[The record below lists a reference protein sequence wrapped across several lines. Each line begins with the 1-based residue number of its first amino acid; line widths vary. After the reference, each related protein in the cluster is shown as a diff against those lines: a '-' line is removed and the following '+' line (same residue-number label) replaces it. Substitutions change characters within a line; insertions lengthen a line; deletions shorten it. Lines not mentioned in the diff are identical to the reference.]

1 MNSSEYRYF
10 EVVGEDT
17 GKILD
22 DSLDARLVEYTKD
35 PDDGYEKSHLKG
47 HTVIAQLNR
56 IFGYAGHSWEVTSKP
71 ILIGGE
77 GVDRQ
82 TGEILSPIGYTCT
95 GRLTVKTKSGPVSFD
110 GVGVE
115 RLDGV
120 SFNSHDK
127 ALKGAETDAMKRA
140 ARHLGTQFG
149 LSLYFDGAFDVP
161 AHFRVDSGESPAKA
175 EAPAAR
181 QPGGRDQSQSRGGDQ
196 SQSRRPAQS
205 QQRGNGGQKPQQNGG
220 QKPQQNGGQK
230 PQQNGGQ
237 KPQQNGGQKP
247 QQNGGQKPRQNGGQ
261 KPRQNG
267 EPKPLGPMP
276 KLDKLARAEAEGL
289 LIEYAQ
295 RQSDKVT
302 EEIVRQQ
309 VLDHTGRPLAELED
323 AELHKMI
330 ASSYRKLRAS

>member
-1 MNSSEYRYF
+1 MNSSEYRYS

-17 GKILD
+17 GKILA
-22 DSLDARLVEYTKD
+22 DSLDARLVEHTTD
-35 PDDGYEKSHLKG
+35 QEDGSKKSYLTG

-56 IFGYAGHSWEVTSKP
+56 IFGYCGHSWEVTSKP
-71 ILIGGE
+71 TLIGAE

-95 GRLTVKTKSGPVSFD
+95 GRLTVKTKSGPISFD
-110 GVGVE
+110 GVGAE
-115 RLDGV
+115 KLDGAL
-120 SFNSHDK
+120 FNDHDK

-149 LSLYFDGAFDVP
+149 LSLYFGGAIDVP
-161 AHFRVDSGESPAKA
+161 AHFRVDGGESPAKA
-175 EAPAAR
+175 ETPAAR
-181 QPGGRDQSQSRGGDQ
+181 QPRGRDQ

-205 QQRGNGGQKPQQNGG
+205 QQNGG

-230 PQQNGGQ
+230 PQQNSGQ

-247 QQNGGQKPRQNGGQ
+247 QQNSGQKPRQNGGQ
-261 KPRQNG
+261 KP
-267 EPKPLGPMP
+267 LGPMP
-276 KLDKLARAEAEGL
+276 KLDQLARAEAEGL
-289 LIEYAQ
+289 LIEYAE

-302 EEIVRQQ
+302 EEVVRQQ
-309 VLDHTGRPLAELED
+309 VLDHTGKPLAELED

-330 ASSYRKLRAS
+330 ASSYRKLRGS

>member
-1 MNSSEYRYF
+1 MNSSEYRYS

-17 GKILD
+17 GKILA

-56 IFGYAGHSWEVTSKP
+56 IFGYAGHSWEVTSRP
-71 ILIGGE
+71 ILIGAE

-82 TGEILSPIGYTCT
+82 TGEIVSPIGYTCT
-95 GRLTVKTKSGPVSFD
+95 GKLTVKTKSGPVSFD

-196 SQSRRPAQS
+196 AQSRRPAQS

-230 PQQNGGQ
+230 PQ
-237 KPQQNGGQKP
+237 
-247 QQNGGQKPRQNGGQ
+247 QNGGQ

>member
-1 MNSSEYRYF
+1 MNSSEYRYS

-17 GKILD
+17 GKILA

-56 IFGYAGHSWEVTSKP
+56 IFGYAGHSWEVTSRP
-71 ILIGGE
+71 ILIGAE

-82 TGEILSPIGYTCT
+82 TGEIVSPTGYTCT

-205 QQRGNGGQKPQQNGG
+205 QQRGNGGQKPR
-220 QKPQQNGGQK
+220 QNGGQK

-261 KPRQNG
+261 KP
-267 EPKPLGPMP
+267 LGPMP

-289 LIEYAQ
+289 LVEYAQ

>member
-71 ILIGGE
+71 ILIGAE

-82 TGEILSPIGYTCT
+82 TGEIVSPIGYTCT

-196 SQSRRPAQS
+196 AQSRRPAQS

-230 PQQNGGQ
+230 PQQNG
-237 KPQQNGGQKP
+237 
-247 QQNGGQKPRQNGGQ
+247 
-261 KPRQNG
+261 

-289 LIEYAQ
+289 LVEYAQ

>member
-1 MNSSEYRYF
+1 MNSSEFRYS

-17 GKILD
+17 GKILA
-22 DSLDARLVEYTKD
+22 DSLDARLVEYTTD
-35 PDDGYEKSHLKG
+35 QEDGSKKSYLTG

-56 IFGYAGHSWEVTSKP
+56 IFGYCGHSWEVTSKP
-71 ILIGGE
+71 TLIGAE

-95 GRLTVKTKSGPVSFD
+95 GRLTVKTKSGPISFD
-110 GVGVE
+110 GVGAE
-115 RLDGV
+115 KLDGAL
-120 SFNSHDK
+120 FNDHDK

-149 LSLYFDGAFDVP
+149 LSLYFGGAIDVP
-161 AHFRVDSGESPAKA
+161 AHFRVDGGESPAKA
-175 EAPAAR
+175 ETPAAR
-181 QPGGRDQSQSRGGDQ
+181 QPRGRDQSQSRGGDQ
-196 SQSRRPAQS
+196 SQSRDGDQSQSRDGDQSQRRRPAQS

-220 QKPQQNGGQK
+220 QKPQQNGEQK

-237 KPQQNGGQKP
+237 
-247 QQNGGQKPRQNGGQ
+247 
-261 KPRQNG
+261 
-267 EPKPLGPMP
+267 KPLGPMP

-289 LIEYAQ
+289 LIEYAE

-302 EEIVRQQ
+302 EEVVRQQ
-309 VLDHTGRPLAELED
+309 VLDHTGKPLAELED

-330 ASSYRKLRAS
+330 ASSYRKLRGS

>member
-56 IFGYAGHSWEVTSKP
+56 IFGYAGHSWEVTSRP

-196 SQSRRPAQS
+196 AQSRRPAQ
-205 QQRGNGGQKPQQNGG
+205 QRGNVAAA
-220 QKPQQNGGQK
+220 
-230 PQQNGGQ
+230 
-237 KPQQNGGQKP
+237 
-247 QQNGGQKPRQNGGQ
+247 RQ
-261 KPRQNG
+261 R
-267 EPKPLGPMP
+267 
-276 KLDKLARAEAEGL
+276 RAEAPAE
-289 LIEYAQ
+289 
-295 RQSDKVT
+295 RWT
-302 EEIVRQQ
+302 EAPAERRAEAPAERRAEAPAERRAEALGADAEAGQAGQGRGGGPAGRICPAAVRQGHRGDRAATGAGPHGQ
-309 VLDHTGRPLAELED
+309 AAGRAGGRGASQDDRLVLQEAARELARR
-323 AELHKMI
+323 AENREPQGEVKV
-330 ASSYRKLRAS
+330 A